1 MDSVNY
7 GTMGGGGS
15 KRMSDVL
22 PLDHIMFLKQTESK
36 ISMCSNEKLKHFL
49 QKSLNLKEA

>member
-1 MDSVNY
+1 MEL
-7 GTMGGGGS
+7 GGGGA
-15 KRMSDVL
+15 KRMPDVL
-22 PLDHIMFLKQTESK
+22 PLDHIMFLKQIESK

>member
-7 GTMGGGGS
+7 GMP
-15 KRMSDVL
+15 DVL
-22 PLDHIMFLKQTESK
+22 PLDHIMFLKQIESK

>member
-22 PLDHIMFLKQTESK
+22 PLDHIMFLKQIESK